1 MSDASSF
8 MGGVRRKAKSPAAS
22 APTAPPSPPERE
34 DAAAPAETGGEEP
47 WGVTEVETPSG
58 IHIYYQEGPKRLY
71 RVRQL
76 LQPDAEAHNWVEVPS
91 MSTVTKILDKPG
103 LVHWGEKVGISLVQE
118 LLREGAVDL
127 EYVLRQEPAAA
138 ELRDPPWYAAEHLQE
153 IGKQKQLTNYYRK
166 DAASKR
172 GNSVHDAL
180 EGWAM
185 SGQLPDPSLYQPH
198 EQGYVRGLR
207 AFLEESHFV
216 AEKSEVIVASVQ
228 HRVAG
233 RFDLTGRIP
242 EPCNLVYHLTEKNEK
257 RKIFN
262 PTSALVDL
270 KTSKG
275 VFEEYHLQTAGYKGC
290 MIESGYEEPER
301 GFILRVTEDG
311 RYEFVD
317 CAAEWLDFW
326 WLRGLYEAKEDI
338 KRRAHQDYRK
348 ELKW

>member
-8 MGGVRRKAKSPAAS
+8 LGGARRKA
-22 APTAPPSPPERE
+22 APPPQDPTPAPVPSPESA
-34 DAAAPAETGGEEP
+34 DAAAPAEKDGQEP
-47 WGVTEVETPSG
+47 RGVTEVELPSG
-58 IHIYYQEGPKRLY
+58 IQVYYQEGPKRLY

-76 LQPDAEAHNWVEVPS
+76 LQPDAEAANWVEVPS

-103 LVHWGEKVGISLVQE
+103 LVHWGEKVGISLVQD
-118 LLREGAVDL
+118 LLRAGHVDL
-127 EYVLRQEPAAA
+127 DFVLREEPAL
-138 ELRDPPWYAAEHLQE
+138 EDLRDPPWYAGEHLQE
-153 IGKQKQLTNYYRK
+153 IGKQKELTNYYRK

-185 SGQLPDPSLYQPH
+185 GGVLPDPDVYAEH
-198 EQGYVRGLR
+198 ERGYVQGLR
-207 AFLEESHFV
+207 AFLEESKFV
-216 AEKSEVIVASVQ
+216 AEKSEVIVASVE

-242 EPCNLVYHLTEKNEK
+242 EPVNLVYHLTEKNEK
-257 RKIFN
+257 RKVFN

-275 VFEEYHLQTAGYKGC
+275 VFGEYHLQTAGYKGC
-290 MIESGYEEPER
+290 MVESGYEEPER
-301 GFILRVTEDG
+301 GYILRVTKDG

-326 WLRGLYEAKEDI
+326 WLRGLYDALQGIET
-338 KRRAHQDYRK
+338 RAHQNYRK
-348 ELKW
+348 ELV